1 MQKTQWGRAG
11 GTVSKVVI
19 CKENAVLDKLDK
31 NRAEKLYEPENFEN
45 WKGFQL
51 KFSTYYVIFKL

>member
-1 MQKTQWGRAG
+1 MQKTQWGSED
-11 GTVSKVVI
+11 GTVSKVVF

-31 NRAEKLYEPENFEN
+31 SRTEKLCEPENFEN

-51 KFSTYYVIFKL
+51 KFSTHYVIFKL